1 MRVPEDYLRVTRWYA
16 KAFEQGSS
24 CMPQGMDADLPETGV
39 IADSG
44 ERADEVTRLDWPARA
59 SGEDQAGIRRVAE
72 PCPAGGLLRMADA

>member
-44 ERADEVTRLDWPARA
+44 ERADERTSGRGYAARLAC
-59 SGEDQAGIRRVAE
+59 
-72 PCPAGGLLRMADA
+72 PC